1 MDAYGFDHLW
11 SQGDVLIRFVAVLLI
26 AMSLSSWTVIF
37 AKLWQQRFLR
47 AAAAVAAHEFWHAR
61 SFAEGLGKFASP
73 RGPNPFL
80 LLAREGSKSL
90 RQHDAAQGELQEKIA
105 ADEWLA
111 SNLRAI
117 HDDGIHA
124 MQSGM
129 ALLASIGSTAPFV
142 GLFGT
147 VWGIYH
153 ALIAISLAGQAS
165 IDKVAGPVGEALVM
179 TALGLGVA
187 IPAVLGYN
195 ALVRRNKAILVA
207 MNRFMRDLH
216 AYFLGAGE
224 FQQPRLPAL
233 GGAEK

>member
-11 SQGDVLIRFVAVLLI
+11 TQGDVLIRFVAVLLI
-26 AMSLSSWTVIF
+26 TMSLSSWTVIF
-37 AKLWQQRFLR
+37 AKLWQQRFLG
-47 AAAAVAAHEFWHAR
+47 AAAAVATQEFWHAR
-61 SFAEGLGKFASP
+61 SFDDGLGKFAPS

-80 LLAREGSKSL
+80 LLARDGIKAQ
-90 RQHDAAQGELQEKIA
+90 RQHAAARGELQETIA

-111 SNLRAI
+111 SSLRAI
-117 HDDGIHA
+117 HDDGIHG

-216 AYFLGAGE
+216 AYFLAAGE
-224 FQQPRLPAL
+224 FQQPRPAAQD
-233 GGAEK
+233 GAEK